1 MGGIKQ
7 FLNHKNKEQ
16 NPDGTEK
23 GEETYHFDIFGNRHK
38 YTKNNQ
44 GEPEAATNDSD
55 TKKSKSIMDKFM
67 NSINSIPGIGAA
79 IGGLGGLLGGLK
91 DKLIGNE
98 KEPGLLSKLF
108 DGLFSDDGFLSGL
121 FTLFT
126 GKGTNKLLSGVTL
139 KSVLTKIAAPA
150 LLAGGFAGVFDNAIK
165 AATGG
170 AYGKKDND
178 EAFDSTTG
186 QKVTKLADGTY
197 VDTNGNIVDPAN
209 VEIKKTDVSSFS
221 DKLKENTV
229 RGIFTNK
236 SSIASK
242 VIGKRSF
249 GKSISSLASKAA
261 NVVKTSG
268 DDIAR
273 AAASAATLDF
283 QLTITDGI
291 KKFTKLLKKVKILA
305 PVADKLDNLGAELAE
320 KACKALA
327 SGGMKKIANLA
338 ANLVVWAKV
347 AFVVIDFSTG
357 YQDARTTLGIT
368 AEPTVPQR
376 IVSGLVRSIKNFIP
390 VIGSLIPDST
400 IIDLFCKY
408 VAPAFGINVDELMKQ
423 REDAQAEVD
432 EYNAING
439 TNYTIGEYNK
449 AVLNDY
455 TWTEKIGNSVK
466 TGWNKI
472 KDKWNSDVKSVKEK
486 GFWGAT
492 KDNFKEKFSGSGSG
506 FVSQYDPRYQGY
518 QVSGQN
524 FAAKGCGPAVAA
536 MAARSL
542 GKNVSVGDAV
552 NRSIGYQNGNGVT
565 IDYFQNMLGS
575 KGINTRYISG
585 GSSAELYNSI
595 AHGDKVVLLGR
606 DPYNTSKENSP
617 FGPNNHYVL
626 ATGLDRRGNV
636 IINDPEN
643 RGPKSYSPSILNS
656 AKFGVAGSN
665 SGIRRLPRSSRFIG
679 RFSGGSG
686 YDTDIAKQVW
696 AFFTGL
702 GYSPECTA
710 GIMGNLYAES
720 GMNPAVIQGGGK
732 GPAAGICQW
741 ENYNTKSGRW
751 KAMADYAASRGKDWT
766 DLDSQLNFIHKE
778 LTSNDID
785 QRMSAKIGA
794 SNWSNV
800 GYSTSNAMSYSQWK
814 TCKDIQKATYL
825 FEIAFERA
833 GSPHMERRLQAAA
846 AYYNLYSG
854 KTYTYTGTV
863 DTSSYTPTTS
873 TGTTSSASENS
884 GLFGNIWNVVSD
896 IGTVFSNSF
905 GKVFNKNANSDNQEK
920 QVYGNNSTG
929 SNKALISTGTAPS
942 GDTANNFPY
951 FGQAEDPWAK
961 ESYGQGTI
969 KSSGCGPTSMAM
981 VAKSYGINTDPNRMA
996 DWSVDNGHRIPNQ
1009 GTSWAFF
1016 PAVSK
1021 ELGLNADQFSDAA
1034 KAKEYLNQGIPVI
1047 GSMKPG
1053 DFTKGGH
1060 YIVFSGLKGNRIF
1073 VNDPASRKRTGNV
1086 WDVDSTFSQAKQFW
1100 AISNKDGTGSID
1112 NSKLSAAGSGLV
1124 CYQDLANMA
1133 GGSSGI
1139 LMKARPGSINN
1150 IPVRM
1155 SNGRLV
1161 PVSNFTGGASDIMT
1175 TQTQSML
1182 SNLTKNATKSSGI
1195 SPELVS
1201 KLITSITQIL
1211 ERIANNT
1218 APVSQIY
1225 QALVAY
1231 IQSGGN
1237 SGISE
1242 KPVPIK
1248 VNKSQN
1254 NQQPEPEIDSNIA
1267 TLVGVLAE
1275 LAKG

>member
-1 MGGIKQ
+1 
-7 FLNHKNKEQ
+7 
-16 NPDGTEK
+16 
-23 GEETYHFDIFGNRHK
+23 
-38 YTKNNQ
+38 
-44 GEPEAATNDSD
+44 
-55 TKKSKSIMDKFM
+55 
-67 NSINSIPGIGAA
+67 
-79 IGGLGGLLGGLK
+79 
-91 DKLIGNE
+91 
-98 KEPGLLSKLF
+98 
-108 DGLFSDDGFLSGL
+108 
-121 FTLFT
+121 
-126 GKGTNKLLSGVTL
+126 
-139 KSVLTKIAAPA
+139 
-150 LLAGGFAGVFDNAIK
+150 
-165 AATGG
+165 
-170 AYGKKDND
+170 
-178 EAFDSTTG
+178 
-186 QKVTKLADGTY
+186 
-197 VDTNGNIVDPAN
+197 
-209 VEIKKTDVSSFS
+209 
-221 DKLKENTV
+221 
-229 RGIFTNK
+229 
-236 SSIASK
+236 
-242 VIGKRSF
+242 
-249 GKSISSLASKAA
+249 
-261 NVVKTSG
+261 
-268 DDIAR
+268 
-273 AAASAATLDF
+273 
-283 QLTITDGI
+283 
-291 KKFTKLLKKVKILA
+291 
-305 PVADKLDNLGAELAE
+305 
-320 KACKALA
+320 
-327 SGGMKKIANLA
+327 
-338 ANLVVWAKV
+338 
-347 AFVVIDFSTG
+347 
-357 YQDARTTLGIT
+357 
-368 AEPTVPQR
+368 
-376 IVSGLVRSIKNFIP
+376 
-390 VIGSLIPDST
+390 
-400 IIDLFCKY
+400 
-408 VAPAFGINVDELMKQ
+408 MKQ

-432 EYNAING
+432 AYNAENG
-439 TNYTIGEYNK
+439 TNYTVGEYNK

-466 TGWNKI
+466 TGWNKV

-492 KDNFKEKFSGSGSG
+492 KDNFKEKFSGVSEKLGQAGVFVKSGFDKVGEGFKSIADSGKYLLNLPKTIFEDTKKLVYDEESSVKDFFNVEKYKQGKNGFFDGIIQSVALTSRFTSLASLLVKSVGKRIGKFFGEIKDKVVNIGSAFNNMTTGVTKKALEGNIGEMFAYVGQASEDPENPLGWVGKVYGYMEAVGKTPLALVSKAGKAISSWFTSVKDKVVTASQNINTLDGNILSKAKEGDISGMFGVVSAAGEDPENPLGFIGKMYGYISAAGKIPFALLSKAGSAISGWFGEKVDAFKSDITTLGTARDALKSMSKDSESSVIDILNYNTQFNKENIFHSLFKTVLDFQKVFYVIAKLAVGIFHTIGGVVDSIKEKVGGFVSEKVTAVKDTVTGWAETAWTGVKNFITGSGSG
-506 FVSQYDPRYQGY
+506 FVSQYDPRYQSY

-710 GIMGNLYAES
+710 GIMGNFYAES

-766 DLDSQLNFIHKE
+766 DLDSQLNFVHKE

-833 GSPHMERRLQAAA
+833 GTPHMDRRLQAAA

-854 KTYTYTGTV
+854 KTYSYTGTV

-873 TGTTSSASENS
+873 TGTSTSESS
-884 GLFGNIWNVVSD
+884 GLFSNIWNVVSD
-896 IGTVFSNSF
+896 IGTVFSNAF
-905 GKVFNKNANSDNQEK
+905 GRALNPKNT
-920 QVYGNNSTG
+920 STG
-929 SNKALISTGTAPS
+929 STTGSSYSGTGDVAVSNVAVGEGNAKQKALAQALLDIQGKLSYSMSGARDPEKGSADCSSTVNWAYKKITGTDIGNNTGAIINSDATEVIDQATNMDPSTG
-942 GDTANNFPY
+942 
-951 FGQAEDPWAK
+951 
-961 ESYGQGTI
+961 GTN
-969 KSSGCGPTSMAM
+969 SSG
-981 VAKSYGINTDPNRMA
+981 PN
-996 DWSVDNGHRIPNQ
+996 
-1009 GTSWAFF
+1009 
-1016 PAVSK
+1016 VSK
-1021 ELGLNADQFSDAA
+1021 L
-1034 KAKEYLNQGIPVI
+1034 
-1047 GSMKPG
+1047 MPG
-1053 DFTKGGH
+1053 DILLYSRPTADYTTGRKYRVGHVEMYVGNDKRIGHGGGMGPKVTDISKDSNR
-1060 YIVFSGLKGNRIF
+1060 YIQARRLKGI
-1073 VNDPASRKRTGNV
+1073 T
-1086 WDVDSTFSQAKQFW
+1086 
-1100 AISNKDGTGSID
+1100 
-1112 NSKLSAAGSGLV
+1112 AAGSGLV
-1124 CYQDLANMA
+1124 SYQDLANMA

-1155 SNGRLV
+1155 SNGRLI
-1161 PVSNFTGGASDIMT
+1161 PVSNFTGGASDVMT
-1175 TQTQSML
+1175 TQTQAIL
-1182 SNLTKNATKSSGI
+1182 SNLSRNATKSSGI